1 MNLVWAEV
9 FFLMSFAFLAELIS
23 AADSACCL
31 FHLSLSYLSTHPSL
45 FFCPLF
51 HPVFYPAFTLVPP
64 TPCPGIN
71 MYVLGWGAHY
81 GEMGADVCVP
91 IQECECV
98 RVDVY
103 VVRQAK
109 DKASGDNEAAGT

>member
-1 MNLVWAEV
+1 
-9 FFLMSFAFLAELIS
+9 
-23 AADSACCL
+23 
-31 FHLSLSYLSTHPSL
+31 
-45 FFCPLF
+45 
-51 HPVFYPAFTLVPP
+51 
-64 TPCPGIN
+64 
-71 MYVLGWGAHY
+71 MYVLGWGAHH

-91 IQECECV
+91 IRECECV